1 MYSVRKVKTNS
12 GSVSVQVVQY
22 VGHRSIIVKHIGSG
36 KNEVEVNVLRQS
48 AYDWIDEYS
57 GQLSLFPEQEQKVLL
72 VDRSNCIGVTH
83 QFAFHFFMS
92 CVDECELS
100 HLPRLLLDLA
110 IMRLIEPASKLRS
123 LELLQ
128 HYFSIQYSQRIY
140 RNIPKLIIHKTDI
153 EHCAYNVAQKKFNEP
168 FCFVLYDVTTLYFE
182 SFKADDFKI
191 QGF

>member
-12 GSVSVQVVQY
+12 GSVAVQVVQY
-22 VGHRSIIVKHIGSG
+22 VGHRSIIIKHIGSG
-36 KNEVEVNVLRQS
+36 KDEIEVNVLRQK

-57 GQLSLFPEQEQKVLL
+57 GQLSLFPGQEQKVLL

-128 HYFSIQYSQRIY
+128 HYFGIQYSQRIY

-153 EHCAYNVAQKKFNEP
+153 EHCA
-168 FCFVLYDVTTLYFE
+168 
-182 SFKADDFKI
+182 
-191 QGF
+191 